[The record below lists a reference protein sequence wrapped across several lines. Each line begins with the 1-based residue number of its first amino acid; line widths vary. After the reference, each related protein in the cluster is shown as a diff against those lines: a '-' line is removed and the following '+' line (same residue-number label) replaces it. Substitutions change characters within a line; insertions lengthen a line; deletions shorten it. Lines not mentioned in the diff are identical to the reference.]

1 MGIGSAIFTIL
12 VLIGDVYAIF
22 QIAQSRRSLEV
33 RAGWVAAILL
43 LPLLGLLVWYFAGP
57 REHITERG

>member
-43 LPLLGLLVWYFAGP
+43 LPLLGLIVWYFAGP

>member
-1 MGIGSAIFTIL
+1 MEIASVVFTIL

-22 QIAQSRRSLEV
+22 QVAQSRRSLEV

-43 LPLLGLLVWYFAGP
+43 LPLLGLIIWFIAGP
-57 REHITERG
+57 REHMVERG

>member
-43 LPLLGLLVWYFAGP
+43 LPLLGLIVWYFVGP